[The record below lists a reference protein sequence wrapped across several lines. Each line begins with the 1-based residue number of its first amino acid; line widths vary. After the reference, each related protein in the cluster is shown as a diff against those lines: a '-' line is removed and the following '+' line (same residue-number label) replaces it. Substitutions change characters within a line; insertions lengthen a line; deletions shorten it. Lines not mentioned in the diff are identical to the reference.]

1 MKKLAKIFDEEKGL
15 VEVALEADLDN
26 EWLLAHGFTP
36 MDVDENPLK
45 GQYYLEGRRPEEV
58 KTIQEQITELEDSIT
73 KRNLRCAMLGD
84 EVALAKIRQ
93 VEEQID
99 ELRKQL

>member
-1 MKKLAKIFDEEKGL
+1 MKKLAKIFDEETGA

-26 EWLLAHGFTP
+26 EWLLAHGFTV
-36 MDVDENPLK
+36 MDIDENPLC

-58 KTIQEQITELEDSIT
+58 KTIQEQIAELENSIT
-73 KRNLRCAMLGD
+73 KRNLRAALLGD
-84 EVALAKIRQ
+84 EVALAKIQ
-93 VEEQID
+93 DVENQIA

>member
-1 MKKLAKIFDEEKGL
+1 MKRLAKIIDEELGT

-26 EWLLAHGFTP
+26 EYLLGLGYTP
-36 MDVDENPLK
+36 MDIDENPLR
-45 GQYYLEGRRPEEV
+45 GQYYLDGRRPEEV

-84 EVALAKIRQ
+84 EVALAKIQ
-93 VEEQID
+93 DVENQIA